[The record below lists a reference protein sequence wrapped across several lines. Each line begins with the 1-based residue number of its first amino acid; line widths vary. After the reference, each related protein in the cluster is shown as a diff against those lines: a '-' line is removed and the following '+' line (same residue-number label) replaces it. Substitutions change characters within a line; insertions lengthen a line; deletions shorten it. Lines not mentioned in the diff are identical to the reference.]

1 MENCCICNASVAIG
15 EEKKRRKRLYGPSC
29 KTARDVLDGELSAIF
44 DLQLKDFL
52 NTEGTKCFVCKHCN
66 SKLNS
71 IQDLKNQ
78 VSLLRNEIKPYL
90 EAFQP
95 KAGES
100 STSLSITG
108 EKRARSDTMV
118 GIVSK
123 RPCLEPNPSIP
134 EPSASSSP
142 AVSVSF
148 VVGIISIRLLR

>member
-1 MENCCICNASVAIG
+1 MIG

-29 KTARDVLDGELSAIF
+29 KTARDILDGELSAIY

-52 NTEGTKCFVCKHCN
+52 NTGGTNCFVCKHCN

-71 IQDLKNQ
+71 IQDLNNQ
-78 VSLLRNEIKPYL
+78 VSLLWNEIKYL

-100 STSLSITG
+100 SISMSITG

-118 GIVSK
+118 AIVSNAWSQINK
-123 RPCLEPNPSIP
+123 FQSHQLK
-134 EPSASSSP
+134 
-142 AVSVSF
+142 
-148 VVGIISIRLLR
+148 LLQLFQKVL